1 MLWLNVLL
9 CVESS
14 GSGAAGSLPLTSP
27 TMGEGG
33 GLFVQCGVHCVCVWW
48 MRVHL
53 LCVMSVSGV
62 VLSRSSEYH
71 FSGSPR
77 SPVPPAQPFY
87 PCPIESAG
95 GRVPLLLLFVEWV
108 IGSQLSES

>member
-1 MLWLNVLL
+1 MMWLSVLL
-9 CVESS
+9 CVGSS

-33 GLFVQCGVHCVCVWW
+33 GLFVQCGVHCVCMVDAGVSVVCCVCVWGGLVSVL
-48 MRVHL
+48 RVPL
-53 LCVMSVSGV
+53 L
-62 VLSRSSEYH
+62 RQ
-71 FSGSPR
+71 P
-77 SPVPPAQPFY
+77 PPAQPFY

>member
-1 MLWLNVLL
+1 MMWLSVLL
-9 CVESS
+9 CVGSS

-27 TMGEGG
+27 SMGEGG
-33 GLFVQCGVHCVCVWW
+33 GCLSNAACIVCVWL

-53 LCVMSVSGV
+53 LCVVSVSGV

-95 GRVPLLLLFVEWV
+95 GRVPLLLLIV
-108 IGSQLSES
+108 